1 MNALVNRALAFLLL
15 VFVSHAA
22 PLMAKGL
29 SIEEAKQFLH
39 DSGLS
44 ELIASLPDSMG
55 QQLDMKR
62 LSVNSSVSFEK
73 TSAAVTHAAKKVDG
87 EQIAMVYL
95 SQDQRAEDLSEA
107 IKFLASPLGQRIS
120 TEERAASTPEAQQK
134 MQRYFQ
140 EQSFK
145 SVKQDRAQLLEKLSL
160 ALNADKVVIQLMKGV
175 YFSVLEA
182 VAVINPN
189 KAAALEARMN
199 QEWQSMEP
207 MLSQQFSEFML
218 MGANYSYR
226 NLNDEDLSAYITF
239 LKSKPGQAY
248 WQVGVDIV
256 DLYIQGFVSELVSGL
271 SSAK

>member
-256 DLYIQGFVSELVSGL
+256 DLYIQGFVSELVSEL